1 METTATV
8 VQDCLSTTRSR
19 PALSRDEE
27 HDLAQLAMRG
37 HPDALRDLVSAHMG
51 VVVRVA
57 QGYRSRGL
65 PMEDLVDE
73 GVLGLIEAVQRF
85 DPGRKTKFITYAV
98 WWVRRAMVKA
108 LAEGASLVRVPRYR
122 SRQFKDARETASRL
136 AVRLGRPPCSDELG
150 EELGCGSQEAARR
163 LRAYPKAVSLDNQDT
178 WRGAN
183 RPYELP
189 DTSSA
194 TQEEALLR
202 GETIERL
209 RIALE
214 NLPERERFVVEN
226 RYGIGNGC
234 SQTLKEL
241 AGRMGVS
248 KERVRQLEVQARK
261 RLARNFG

>member
-8 VQDCLSTTRSR
+8 IQESLSAIRSQ

-27 HDLAQLAMRG
+27 HELARLARRG
-37 HPDALRDLVSAHMG
+37 HREALRDLISAHMG

-65 PMEDLVDE
+65 PMEDLVEE
-73 GVLGLIEAVQRF
+73 GVLGLMEAVQRF
-85 DPGRKTKFITYAV
+85 DTGRKTKFITYAV

-136 AVRLGRPPCSDELG
+136 AVRLGRPPRSDELA

-163 LRAYPKAVSLDNQDT
+163 LRAYPRAVSIDNQDPE
-178 WRGAN
+178 RGPN

-194 TQEEALLR
+194 SQEETLLR
-202 GETIERL
+202 GESIERL
-209 RIALE
+209 RAALAS
-214 NLPERERFVVEN
+214 LPERERFVVEN
-226 RYGIGNGC
+226 RFGIGNGR

-241 AGRMGVS
+241 SRRMGVS